1 MNMNF
6 TKYIRLPDFGINI
19 TKLSRFFDRLAS
31 ITSAGVPLLRA
42 LEILEAQEE
51 SNKFRSILN
60 QIRSKLNAGSMF
72 AENLT
77 IFGKSIPGSCINIVK
92 ASEVAGNLDQGL
104 RRAAKYLEQRGAF
117 RGKLLRSMMYP
128 MFVVSLS
135 MLSLIFLFTYLLP
148 TFSGIFDSLDTRLPL
163 ITLIVI
169 GFGDFIARYKLFIF
183 VSSIIV
189 WLILFY
195 FAKKEKGAELLD
207 KIKLKL
213 PVAGSI
219 TRKSI
224 FSHIS
229 NSLGEMLDAG
239 VPILTA
245 LEAALDMIGN
255 RVYRRAMGEVK
266 ERVESGERLFE
277 AMRET
282 GRFPKILIQMVSAGE
297 ESGQL
302 GKMFKSAAQFYEEE
316 TEQTLKVLASF
327 IEPIAT
333 VTAGLVV
340 GIIVMALFMPLL
352 SMVSALE

>member
-1 MNMNF
+1 MNL
-6 TKYIRLPDFGINI
+6 TKYIRFPEMNI
-19 TKLSRFFDRLAS
+19 SCSKLARFFDRLAS
-31 ITSAGVPLLRA
+31 ISGAGVPLLRA
-42 LEILEAQEE
+42 LEMLESQEK
-51 SNKFRSILN
+51 SKKFRSILN
-60 QIRSKLNAGSMF
+60 QIHSKLNAGSMF
-72 AENLT
+72 AETLALC
-77 IFGKSIPGSCINIVK
+77 GGSIPLSCINIVK
-92 ASEVAGNLDQGL
+92 ASEVSGNLDQGL

-148 TFSGIFDSLDTRLPL
+148 TFSGIFESLDTSLPL

-169 GFGDFIARYKLFIF
+169 GFGDFIAKYKMFIF
-183 VSSIIV
+183 VSGVIV
-189 WLILFY
+189 WFILFY

-213 PVAGSI
+213 PVVGGI
-219 TRKSI
+219 TKKSI

-229 NSLGEMLDAG
+229 NSLGEMLDSG
-239 VPILTA
+239 VPILAA
-245 LEAALDMIGN
+245 LEAALDMVGN
-255 RVYRRAMGEVK
+255 RVYRKALGEVK
-266 ERVESGERLFE
+266 EGVESGERLFE

-282 GRFPKILIQMVSAGE
+282 GRFPQILIQMVGAGE

-302 GKMFKSAAQFYEEE
+302 GKMLKSAAQFYEEE

-340 GIIVMALFMPLL
+340 GIIVMALFMPLV